1 VRVLAP
7 FPTKKTLEFPPLPVH
22 NTLSMN
28 MQSTSP
34 AGVPDLNRRDFL
46 RHSSAATL
54 VAAAAGGVLT
64 ARQAGAA
71 DAAAPDKKPNAPVN
85 IGVIGCG
92 YWGRDVVKTLGQ
104 LVNAKVLGVAEHYEA
119 FLRRAKDAA
128 PGAEGYEDYRKLLE
142 NKDIK
147 AVVIATP
154 THEHKQ
160 VVLDALQAGKHVYC
174 EAPLAN
180 TIDDAR
186 AIAKAAQ
193 DHSAQV
199 FHPGLQ
205 HRSDPQRHFL
215 LKFIRSGAT
224 GRMFKGRSQ
233 WHKKESWRRTSPN
246 PERER
251 ELNWRLRKD
260 VSLGLVGEIGI
271 QHLDNA
277 GWFLKAEPIAISGYG
292 STQLWN
298 DGREVP
304 DTLQATVEYSERIL
318 VNFEASLATSFDSDY
333 ETYYGTDSTVMV
345 RKNKAWMFREADAP
359 LLGWEVYAR
368 KDAFY
373 GELGIALVAN
383 ATKLA
388 AQGEKP
394 AEEAPYSNTPLY
406 FALEAFLH
414 NVHTISDGVTD
425 FTDNFDATDKQ
436 ALKEYLGSLSKSLMP
451 AATIAEGFRATVLAI
466 KANEAVMGQKRIELP
481 SQIFAI

>member
-1 VRVLAP
+1 
-7 FPTKKTLEFPPLPVH
+7 
-22 NTLSMN
+22 MN
-28 MQSTSP
+28 MQATSS
-34 AGVPDLNRRDFL
+34 AAVSDLNRRDFL
-46 RHSSAATL
+46 RQSSTATL
-54 VAAAAGGVLT
+54 VAAAAGSLIGG
-64 ARQAGAA
+64 REAGAA
-71 DAAAPDKKPNAPVN
+71 DASTPEKKANAPVN

-104 LVNAKVLGVAEHYEA
+104 LVNAKVLGVSDHYEA

-128 PGAEGYEDYRKLLE
+128 PDAEAYSEYRKLLE

-147 AVVIATP
+147 AVVVATP
-154 THEHKQ
+154 THQHKQ
-160 VVLDALQAGKHVYC
+160 VVIDALKAGKHVYC
-174 EAPLAN
+174 EAPLAH
-180 TIDDAR
+180 TIEDAR
-186 AIAKAAQ
+186 AIAQAATE
-193 DHSAQV
+193 HFSQV

-224 GRMFKGRSQ
+224 GRMFKARSQ
-233 WHKKESWRRTSPN
+233 WHRKESGRRTSPN
-246 PERER
+246 PDRER

-260 VSLGLVGEIGI
+260 VSLGLAGEIGI

-277 GWFLKAEPIAISGYG
+277 NWFLKSEPIAVSGIG
-292 STQLWN
+292 SIQLWN
-298 DGREVP
+298 DGREVS
-304 DTLQATVEYSERIL
+304 DTIQVTLEYPEKIL
-318 VNFEASLATSFDSDY
+318 MNFECSLATSFDSDHELY
-333 ETYYGTDSTVMV
+333 FGTDSTVMV

-406 FALEAFLH
+406 FGLEAFLH

-425 FTDNFDATDKQ
+425 FTENFDATDKQ
-436 ALKEYLGSLSKSLMP
+436 AMKEYLQSLSKSLMP
-451 AATIAEGFRATVLAI
+451 AATVADGFRATVLAI
-466 KANEAVMGQKRIELP
+466 KANEAVRKEGRIDLP
-481 SQIFAI
+481 KSLFEI